1 MQKLE
6 CGICRLPFK
15 KEYFGNDPIIN
26 NIFDNNNHHHNGN
39 RHIRRNNNNNNEN
52 INNNNINSNINV
64 IRISN
69 NHHINPMIQSQ
80 IYNHNN
86 NYYYNNNPIIIR
98 YVSTNRNILER
109 SESNIS
115 ENDTICCNLFFIS
128 FEPSKCFCLLIMFI
142 NIFLCGL
149 GTFLMGLG
157 RKKTFY
163 TLLGLMQCVSFFY
176 LYSFEFSN
184 EKRKI
189 FGKEKPIFFSI
200 YFRILISL
208 FYATSLYFSFFRNFV
223 FCNISKINFN
233 EKKEKGIFVFILN
246 ILICGIGTILI
257 GIISLYK
264 EERSLCQKVRTLLF
278 GIIQLTGYV
287 CLLLA
292 ITSVLQ
298 EDSSKVVVA
307 ILFIIGILSYVFSMY
322 TSYKYYKEVISTS

>member
-15 KEYFGNDPIIN
+15 KEYFGNDPIVN
-26 NIFDNNNHHHNGN
+26 NLFNNHHNTH
-39 RHIRRNNNNNNEN
+39 RHLRRNNINNNEN
-52 INNNNINSNINV
+52 INNNNINNNINV

-80 IYNHNN
+80 IYHH
-86 NYYYNNNPIIIR
+86 NYYYNNNDNPIIFR

-115 ENDTICCNLFFIS
+115 ENDTICCSLFFIS
-128 FEPSKCFCLLIMFI
+128 FEPSKCFCLLIMFV

-163 TLLGLMQCVSFFY
+163 TLLGLMQCVCFFY

-184 EKRKI
+184 EKYKV
-189 FGKEKPIFFSI
+189 FGKDKPKFISI
-200 YFRILISL
+200 YFRILIAL
-208 FYATSLYFSFFRNFV
+208 FYATSIYFSFFRNFIY
-223 FCNISKINFN
+223 CNTNKINFS

-246 ILICGIGTILI
+246 ILICGLGTILI

-264 EERSLCQKVRTLLF
+264 EERSFCQKFKTFLF
-278 GIIQLTGYV
+278 GIIQLIGYV
-287 CLLLA
+287 LLLLA
-292 ITSVLQ
+292 ITLII
-298 EDSSKVVVA
+298 EKGSSKIVVA
-307 ILFIIGILSYVFSMY
+307 ILFIVGILSYIFSMY